1 MHARFQ
7 FHSPKSIA
15 EALRFLSER
24 GDRTKI
30 VAGGTDLIPRLREG
44 NFRPEFVVNILEI
57 EELQG
62 IREVQ
67 GGSTPRGD
75 DDSHPDSGIR
85 DLAEKLSFSRAG
97 SGLGGGAPYP
107 EPGNDWGKSRQRLAR
122 RGSCSGPFGPKCGS
136 GDQEMEGEPGRLP

>member
-1 MHARFQ
+1 MQRFQ
-7 FHSPKSIA
+7 FQSPKSIA

-62 IREVQ
+62 IREV
-67 GGSTPRGD
+67 
-75 DDSHPDSGIR
+75 
-85 DLAEKLSFSRAG
+85 
-97 SGLGGGAPYP
+97 
-107 EPGNDWGKSRQRLAR
+107 
-122 RGSCSGPFGPKCGS
+122 
-136 GDQEMEGEPGRLP
+136 